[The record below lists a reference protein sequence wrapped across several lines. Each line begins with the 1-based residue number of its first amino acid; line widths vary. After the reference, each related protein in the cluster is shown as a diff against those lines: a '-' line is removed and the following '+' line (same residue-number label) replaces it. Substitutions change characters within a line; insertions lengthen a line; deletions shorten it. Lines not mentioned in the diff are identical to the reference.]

1 MTIHR
6 IRLSKMQKII
16 NVIALSSG
24 LVSAAV
30 IASGVYV
37 YVNRDAI
44 VDNVKSQA
52 IEAVTGSL
60 GGLGGLGGDS
70 LPLGTNDLSPSIPS
84 TSSSLGLPVP
94 GSPF

>member
-44 VDNVKSQA
+44 IDNIKSQA
-52 IEAVTGSL
+52 IESVMGSM

-94 GSPF
+94 GSAF

>member
-6 IRLSKMQKII
+6 IKLSKMQKII

-30 IASGVYV
+30 IISGVYV

-44 VDNVKSQA
+44 IDNVKSQA

-60 GGLGGLGGDS
+60 GGLGGLGGGS
-70 LPLGTNDLSPSIPS
+70 LPLGTNDLAPSTPS
-84 TSSSLGLPVP
+84 TSSSLGLPIP

>member
-6 IRLSKMQKII
+6 IRLSKMQKIV

-30 IASGVYV
+30 IVSGVYV

-44 VDNVKSQA
+44 IDNVKSQA

-60 GGLGGLGGDS
+60 GGLDGLGGGS
-70 LPLGTNDLSPSIPS
+70 FPLGTNDLVPSTPS

>member
-1 MTIHR
+1 
-6 IRLSKMQKII
+6 MQKIV

-44 VDNVKSQA
+44 IDNVKSQA

-70 LPLGTNDLSPSIPS
+70 LPLGSNDLPSSTPS

-94 GSPF
+94 GSAF

>member
-1 MTIHR
+1 
-6 IRLSKMQKII
+6 MQKIV

-44 VDNVKSQA
+44 IDNVKSQA

-60 GGLGGLGGDS
+60 GGFGGLGGDS
-70 LPLGTNDLSPSIPS
+70 LPLGTNDLTPSAPS

-94 GSPF
+94 GSAF

>member
-1 MTIHR
+1 
-6 IRLSKMQKII
+6 MQKIV

-30 IASGVYV
+30 IVSGVYV

-44 VDNVKSQA
+44 IDNVKSQA

-70 LPLGTNDLSPSIPS
+70 LPLGSNDLPSSTPS

>member
-1 MTIHR
+1 MC
-6 IRLSKMQKII
+6 QKIV

-30 IASGVYV
+30 VASGVYV

-70 LPLGTNDLSPSIPS
+70 LPIGNDSVPS
-84 TSSSLGLPVP
+84 TPSSSNLGLPVP
-94 GSPF
+94 GSAF

>member
-6 IRLSKMQKII
+6 IRLSKMQKIV

-44 VDNVKSQA
+44 IDNIKSQA
-52 IEAVTGSL
+52 IESVMGSM

-94 GSPF
+94 GSAF